1 MNIICILSNYS
12 HHKRMQSDDD
22 SDSTYLPSEETSEAT
37 QPQTEE
43 PEKKKEK
50 GLTKQELEQ
59 LYKQLQEV
67 EQQRADRDAY
77 FR

>member
-1 MNIICILSNYS
+1 
-12 HHKRMQSDDD
+12 MQSDDD

-37 QPQTEE
+37 QPQADE
-43 PEKKKEK
+43 PPKKKEK

-59 LYKQLQEV
+59 LYQQLQAV
-67 EQQRADRDAY
+67 EKQRADRDAY

>member
-1 MNIICILSNYS
+1 
-12 HHKRMQSDDD
+12 MQSDDD

-37 QPQTEE
+37 QPQEEE
-43 PEKKKEK
+43 PTKKKEK

-59 LYKQLQEV
+59 LYQQLQAV